1 MRLVPATVVHWLY
14 LTSTS
19 VLLYIMAVQYR
30 AGKYLDEI
38 HETSI
43 GTDNVF
49 CEINVKEVQE
59 SSRLLVNDICKTFGA
74 ESLTDLNPAMMNKN
88 TVVKAQMAEWLFSA
102 IYLLDQCSLPL
113 MSNARVQL
121 ENLNGEKIE
130 DQKSI
135 IKLQSDLISQ
145 KNEELGLVSKTV
157 EAELKTYSSALQQSC
172 STALS
177 PKNIVAAVQK
187 VAREDDRSKE
197 ILVFGVAEEKGECAT
212 AKVAKI
218 LDHLEEKPKFQQ
230 CRRIGQQRENTVRP
244 IKFSV
249 RSTDIVY
256 QILSKAKRLRE
267 VEIEGYKTVYLSP
280 NRTPEERVTRQKL
293 VAELKQKRIHGD
305 PNSRYFIRKGE
316 IVQAALEESFHSTD

>member
-1 MRLVPATVVHWLY
+1 
-14 LTSTS
+14 
-19 VLLYIMAVQYR
+19 MAVQYR
-30 AGKYLDEI
+30 TGKYLDEI
-38 HETSI
+38 QETSI

-49 CEINVKEVQE
+49 REVNVKEVQE

-74 ESLTDLNPAMMNKN
+74 ESLTNLTPAMMNKN

-102 IYLLDQCSLPL
+102 IYLLEQCSLPL

-121 ENLNGEKIE
+121 ENLNEEKIE

-135 IKLQSDLISQ
+135 IKLQSDIIISQ

-157 EAELKTYSSALQQSC
+157 ETELKTYSSALQQSC

-177 PKNIVAAVQK
+177 PKNIAAAVQK

-218 LDHLEEKPKFQQ
+218 LEHLEEKPKFQQ
-230 CRRIGQQRENTVRP
+230 CRRIGQQRENAVRP
-244 IKFSV
+244 IKFNV

-267 VEIEGYKTVYLSP
+267 VEGYKTVYLSP
-280 NRTPEERVTRQKL
+280 NRTPEERVARQKL
-293 VAELKQKRIHGD
+293 VAELKQKRTGD

-316 IVQAALEESFHSTD
+316 IVQAALEESFHSTG

>member
-1 MRLVPATVVHWLY
+1 
-14 LTSTS
+14 
-19 VLLYIMAVQYR
+19 MAVQYR

-38 HETSI
+38 QETSI

-49 CEINVKEVQE
+49 CEVNVKEVQE

-74 ESLTDLNPAMMNKN
+74 ESLTNLTPAMMNKN

-102 IYLLDQCSLPL
+102 IYLLEQCSLPL

-121 ENLNGEKIE
+121 ENLNEEKIE

-157 EAELKTYSSALQQSC
+157 ETELKTYSSALQQSC

-177 PKNIVAAVQK
+177 PKNIAAAVQK

-218 LDHLEEKPKFQQ
+218 LEHLEEKPKFQQ
-230 CRRIGQQRENTVRP
+230 CRRIGQQRENAVRP
-244 IKFSV
+244 IKFNV

-267 VEIEGYKTVYLSP
+267 VEGYKTVYLSP
-280 NRTPEERVTRQKL
+280 NRTPEERVARQKL
-293 VAELKQKRIHGD
+293 VAELKQKRIGD

-316 IVQAALEESFHSTD
+316 IVQAALEESFHSTG

>member
-1 MRLVPATVVHWLY
+1 
-14 LTSTS
+14 
-19 VLLYIMAVQYR
+19 MAVQYR
-30 AGKYLDEI
+30 TGKYLNEI

-49 CEINVKEVQE
+49 CEINVKEVQN

-74 ESLTDLNPAMMNKN
+74 ESLTNLTPAMMNKN
-88 TVVKAQMAEWLFSA
+88 TVVKAQMAEWLLSA
-102 IYLLDQCSLPL
+102 IYLLEQCSLPL

-121 ENLNGEKIE
+121 ENLNEEKIE

-157 EAELKTYSSALQQSC
+157 ETELKTYSSALQQSC

-177 PKNIVAAVQK
+177 PKNIAAAVQK

-230 CRRIGQQRENTVRP
+230 CRRIGQQRDNAVRP

-249 RSTDIVY
+249 RSTDIVN

-267 VEIEGYKTVYLSP
+267 VEGYKTVYLSP
-280 NRTPEERVTRQKL
+280 NRTPEERVARQKL
-293 VAELKQKRIHGD
+293 VAELKQKRIGD

-316 IVQAALEESFHSTD
+316 IVQAALEESFHSTG

>member
-1 MRLVPATVVHWLY
+1 
-14 LTSTS
+14 
-19 VLLYIMAVQYR
+19 MAVQYR
-30 AGKYLDEI
+30 TGKYLNEI

-49 CEINVKEVQE
+49 CEINVKEVQN

-74 ESLTDLNPAMMNKN
+74 ESLTNLTPAMMNKN

-102 IYLLDQCSLPL
+102 IYLLEQCSLPL

-121 ENLNGEKIE
+121 ENLNEEKIE

-157 EAELKTYSSALQQSC
+157 ETELKTYSSALQQSC

-177 PKNIVAAVQK
+177 PKNIAAAVQK

-230 CRRIGQQRENTVRP
+230 CRRIGQQRDNAVRP

-249 RSTDIVY
+249 RSTDIVN

-267 VEIEGYKTVYLSP
+267 VEGYKTVYLSP

-293 VAELKQKRIHGD
+293 VAELKQKRIGD
-305 PNSRYFIRKGE
+305 NSRYFIRKGE
-316 IVQAALEESFHSTD
+316 IVQAALEESFHSTG